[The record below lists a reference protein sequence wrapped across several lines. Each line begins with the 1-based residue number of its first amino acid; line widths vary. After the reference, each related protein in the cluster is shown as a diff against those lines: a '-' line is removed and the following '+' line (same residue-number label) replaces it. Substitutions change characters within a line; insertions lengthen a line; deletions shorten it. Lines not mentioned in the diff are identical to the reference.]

1 MGDRQRKPLYFGA
14 GLDRISGALVV
25 DPTSF
30 QDLRNVHLSR
40 GRVEY
45 RTGHARQL
53 ILPAPWTDL
62 LGVYLIRASGLAGA
76 VAFNSVSKTVGLFMI
91 DGSGVTLEYIS
102 DMWTMPTSTPPR
114 ITAADQYGTLVIAHD
129 EANYLLRQQT
139 MVYSSSDSSLG
150 PLMLDLGRTGTP
162 EAVKF
167 RGVAKHLAYMLAWGY
182 GTNQPGQGDRPEVLR
197 ISLPGEP
204 TNFEPEHYFLVG
216 TQGDPIIGGGVCGPG
231 FAVQKIDASYLLTG
245 AGRDTFGIGNLDL
258 AHGIVSPRA
267 GVSVNAEWFFWSTS
281 GPRSSTGG
289 ASSDLGLPLD
299 LKGTSPDALALV
311 TSIENGFAYY
321 DADRDEVIFVF
332 GQWGYVLHMGDG
344 DRRWSYRQF
353 AVPLLNAGLLFT
365 GGSLGSTIVA
375 HPEFSTLGAIDPTYA
390 VGDGDPRLFI
400 NWNIV
405 GGAVTDELCEV
416 WVQPQITGG
425 AWSRVVSV
433 AASLGPTLGAT
444 WKARG
449 FWTDYRVA
457 IRFVSGGIAGAGY
470 TSSDPWTWPAVSR
483 STVQSTGNVVF
494 TMGKWRRYD
503 STHQGFNAV
512 DLFGPGL
519 NDTPGQINIPYT
531 YRIEFERRQT
541 GYALG
546 WNALA
551 SGITTRAAAM
561 TAIRFANSDSLV
573 NVAVRM
579 RVDGPSA
586 SSPWFEQ
593 SERIV
598 APEPPA
604 TVGETSDTSDFTN
617 DHDDTHDI
625 FWTAP
630 AAVNGEVPAN
640 GPYEARGRHFDNY
653 PGPPAPNFGAYG
665 ATVSVIAG
673 GVATVVTC
681 PGFTSSGST
690 SRTAGLEV
698 RVVLSGDVS
707 PWKLHTTFEP

>member
-1 MGDRQRKPLYFGA
+1 
-14 GLDRISGALVV
+14 
-25 DPTSF
+25 
-30 QDLRNVHLSR
+30 
-40 GRVEY
+40 
-45 RTGHARQL
+45 
-53 ILPAPWTDL
+53 
-62 LGVYLIRASGLAGA
+62 
-76 VAFNSVSKTVGLFMI
+76 
-91 DGSGVTLEYIS
+91 
-102 DMWTMPTSTPPR
+102 
-114 ITAADQYGTLVIAHD
+114 
-129 EANYLLRQQT
+129 
-139 MVYSSSDSSLG
+139 
-150 PLMLDLGRTGTP
+150 
-162 EAVKF
+162 
-167 RGVAKHLAYMLAWGY
+167 
-182 GTNQPGQGDRPEVLR
+182 
-197 ISLPGEP
+197 
-204 TNFEPEHYFLVG
+204 
-216 TQGDPIIGGGVCGPG
+216 
-231 FAVQKIDASYLLTG
+231 
-245 AGRDTFGIGNLDL
+245 
-258 AHGIVSPRA
+258 
-267 GVSVNAEWFFWSTS
+267 
-281 GPRSSTGG
+281 
-289 ASSDLGLPLD
+289 
-299 LKGTSPDALALV
+299 
-311 TSIENGFAYY
+311 
-321 DADRDEVIFVF
+321 
-332 GQWGYVLHMGDG
+332 
-344 DRRWSYRQF
+344 
-353 AVPLLNAGLLFT
+353 
-365 GGSLGSTIVA
+365 
-375 HPEFSTLGAIDPTYA
+375 
-390 VGDGDPRLFI
+390 
-400 NWNIV
+400 
-405 GGAVTDELCEV
+405 
-416 WVQPQITGG
+416 
-425 AWSRVVSV
+425 
-433 AASLGPTLGAT
+433 
-444 WKARG
+444 
-449 FWTDYRVA
+449 
-457 IRFVSGGIAGAGY
+457 
-470 TSSDPWTWPAVSR
+470 
-483 STVQSTGNVVF
+483 VQSTGNVVF

-598 APEPPA
+598 APEPPD

-625 FWTAP
+625 YWTAP